1 VDSRQRSCSG
11 EQLAAM
17 RTIYTTLS
25 VGSIE
30 GSADAGTRL
39 VGDCMKSHQRLAHT
53 PVVPRGQ
60 ILDRHFNALTKSLPF
75 VG

>member
-17 RTIYTTLS
+17 GTIYTTLS

-30 GSADAGTRL
+30 GGADAGTRL
-39 VGDCMKSHQRLAHT
+39 VGDCMKCQQRLAHT

-60 ILDRHFNALTKSLPF
+60 ILKRHFNAFTKNLPF